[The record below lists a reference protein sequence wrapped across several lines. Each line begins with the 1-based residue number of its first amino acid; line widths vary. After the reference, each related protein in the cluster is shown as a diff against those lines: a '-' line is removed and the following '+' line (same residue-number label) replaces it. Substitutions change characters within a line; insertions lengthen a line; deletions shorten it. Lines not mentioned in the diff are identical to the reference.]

1 MFLKKKSIIS
11 KETFIIV
18 QKGMLFF
25 FLIISGNYIGG
36 LLSCR
41 TKKLFATSMFAKHL
55 IAMMSLYFFV
65 VVSDSKL
72 QQYNP
77 VITLIGSLVLYIYFL
92 CIAKVESKFFIII
105 LIILTLLAFFQIY
118 REYLTKK
125 TDKELGFIDGLVKN
139 NIDNIQLSL
148 IVISLL
154 ITIIGLLVYIGMKKL
169 EYKNGFRYK
178 TFFLGKS
185 ECKNNLLGNIPKS
198 LNKTSL
204 RNHLYSIDHIIFFI
218 KIALTT

>member
-1 MFLKKKSIIS
+1 MSNSVNKTDNYVSKKKSIIS

-77 VITLIGSLVLYIYFL
+77 VITLIGSLL
-92 CIAKVESKFFIII
+92 III
-105 LIILTLLAFFQIY
+105 TLLAFFQIY